1 MLLSEEKKI
10 IENRISKL
18 KNLRLNEF
26 LYPPSNYIWWVGKIC
41 WPLAILLMSSI
52 CFSSLSV
59 LTAKECNT
67 DIWISSYWLYFL
79 VSFIFLILETQ
90 GKGIILGFL
99 LACCTSMFGFL
110 ISYWVSIKYFYTTL
124 ETLGV
129 TSFRDYF
136 ISINI

>member
-10 IENRISKL
+10 IENKISKL
-18 KNLRLNEF
+18 KYINEF
-26 LYPPSNYIWWVGKIC
+26 LYPPHGNYIWWIGKI

-79 VSFIFLILETQ
+79 ISFIFLILETQ

-110 ISYWVSIKYFYTTL
+110 ISYWVSIKYFHTTL